1 MIVPQHGI
9 GSENMDVLN
18 LRTNALSTDR
28 RLHRSQQVVATSINR
43 INELQKTI
51 DAQQSK
57 LANCL
62 NDNLAAVASVIQ
74 QLLDKPT

>member
-9 GSENMDVLN
+9 GSEKMDVLN
-18 LRTNALSTDR
+18 RANAQSTDT
-28 RLHRSQQVVATSINR
+28 RLHRSQQVVASSINR

-74 QLLDKPT
+74 QLIDNPT